1 MFTPQEIQEQTFS
14 KAVFGGYDM
23 QQVDDF
29 LEPLTEDYIMLYKEN
44 SVLKSKMK
52 VLVEKLEEYRGQEAA
67 MKQQMAQA
75 QAQCDRMIA
84 EAQSRSAT
92 IVAGAET
99 TLRSQSDDLKKELAE
114 EQTRLDDAKRTA
126 LNFIDVIEQ
135 DIKGHLELL
144 EKLKSRDLTLSAP
157 QVMPQQKVV
166 RAKPY
171 DWQADQPSAPVQPVV
186 PEAPAQPIAP
196 AVAMPSESAESIAE
210 AISENM
216 EKLVGADPKPETPPA
231 PVSGSEAEHAFAAH
245 GQRDDQ
251 VHRLTIR
258 QELRPHERVIT
269 KIQNKKSGRH
279 ETRVCPFCKEDR
291 EESAFRSE
299 EIQVAKKRWS
309 IAHAEARV
317 APDCGLSLKLSP
329 RIIACATAHCIAG
342 SASEEMLAA
351 SVKPVRS
358 LPASAVV
365 GRRRQRE
372 REQEQHAQKSFLHGI
387 PRFPC
392 PPARPCRRGSCREG
406 LQKERLLHGSAPLRS
421 CAWHILWYVY
431 QHHNR
436 FPRETQV
443 HFNG

>member
-166 RAKPY
+166 REKPY
-171 DWQADQPSAPVQPVV
+171 DWQADQPAAVQPPVQPAAPVQPVV
-186 PEAPAQPIAP
+186 SA
-196 AVAMPSESAESIAE
+196 PSESAESIAE

-231 PVSGSEAEHAFAAH
+231 PVSGQKQNTHSLRMDSA
-245 GQRDDQ
+245 
-251 VHRLTIR
+251 TIKF
-258 QELRPHERVIT
+258 T
-269 KIQNKKSGRH
+269 
-279 ETRVCPFCKEDR
+279 D
-291 EESAFRSE
+291 
-299 EIQVAKKRWS
+299 
-309 IAHAEARV
+309 
-317 APDCGLSLKLSP
+317 
-329 RIIACATAHCIAG
+329 
-342 SASEEMLAA
+342 
-351 SVKPVRS
+351 
-358 LPASAVV
+358 
-365 GRRRQRE
+365 
-372 REQEQHAQKSFLHGI
+372 
-387 PRFPC
+387 
-392 PPARPCRRGSCREG
+392 
-406 LQKERLLHGSAPLRS
+406 LQFGKNYDP
-421 CAWHILWYVY
+421 
-431 QHHNR
+431 
-436 FPRETQV
+436 T
-443 HFNG
+443 NG

>member
-52 VLVEKLEEYRGQEAA
+52 ILVEKLEEYRGQEAA

-114 EQTRLDDAKRTA
+114 EQARVDDAKKTA

-144 EKLKSRDLTLSAP
+144 EKLKSRDLTLSQP
-157 QVMPQQKVV
+157 QVMPQKTV
-166 RAKPY
+166 REKPY
-171 DWQADQPSAPVQPVV
+171 DWQADQPAAVQPVV
-186 PEAPAQPIAP
+186 SA
-196 AVAMPSESAESIAE
+196 PSESAESIAE

-231 PVSGSEAEHAFAAH
+231 ASSSG
-245 GQRDDQ
+245 QKQ
-251 VHRLTIR
+251 N
-258 QELRPHERVIT
+258 T
-269 KIQNKKSGRH
+269 K
-279 ETRVCPFCKEDR
+279 
-291 EESAFRSE
+291 
-299 EIQVAKKRWS
+299 
-309 IAHAEARV
+309 
-317 APDCGLSLKLSP
+317 
-329 RIIACATAHCIAG
+329 
-342 SASEEMLAA
+342 
-351 SVKPVRS
+351 
-358 LPASAVV
+358 
-365 GRRRQRE
+365 
-372 REQEQHAQKSFLHGI
+372 
-387 PRFPC
+387 
-392 PPARPCRRGSCREG
+392 
-406 LQKERLLHGSAPLRS
+406 PLRMDS
-421 CAWHILWYVY
+421 ATIKFTDLQFGKNYD
-431 QHHNR
+431 
-436 FPRETQV
+436 PT
-443 HFNG
+443 NG